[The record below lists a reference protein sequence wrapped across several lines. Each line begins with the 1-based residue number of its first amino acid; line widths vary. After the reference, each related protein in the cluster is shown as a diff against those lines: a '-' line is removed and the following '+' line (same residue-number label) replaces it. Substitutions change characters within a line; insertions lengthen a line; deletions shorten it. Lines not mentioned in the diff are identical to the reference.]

1 MKKRNSIKSILLLT
15 IISFVGVACVD
26 EIKFG
31 NAFLEKAPG
40 EDVNEDVIFSKKVY
54 TDYCY
59 GSATRDF
66 LLRLRIVMQV
76 MDNLK
81 PCPISCTLKRD
92 GTLWGVSI
100 IQVFCLPLTLT
111 RAGWLPVRLT
121 LHRGGWRI

>member
-54 TDYCY
+54 TDYLLWQCY
-59 GSATRDF
+59 EGLFTPFKNCYAGNGQFETLSDIMHSEEGWDSMGRFHYTGVLSASNANPE
-66 LLRLRIVMQV
+66 I
-76 MDNLK
+76 
-81 PCPISCTLKRD
+81 
-92 GTLWGVSI
+92 G
-100 IQVFCLPLTLT
+100 
-111 RAGWLPVRLT
+111 RAHV
-121 LHRGGWRI
+121 

>member
-1 MKKRNSIKSILLLT
+1 MKRNSIKSILLLT

-100 IQVFCLPLTLT
+100 IQVFVCL
-111 RAGWLPVRLT
+111 
-121 LHRGGWRI
+121 

>member
-54 TDYCY
+54 TDYLLWQCY
-59 GSATRDF
+59 EGLFT
-66 LLRLRIVMQV
+66 
-76 MDNLK
+76 
-81 PCPISCTLKRD
+81 P
-92 GTLWGVSI
+92 
-100 IQVFCLPLTLT
+100 FCLPLTLT

>member
-54 TDYCY
+54 TDYLLWQCY
-59 GSATRDF
+59 EGLFTPFKNCYAGNGQFETLSDIMHSEEGS
-66 LLRLRIVMQV
+66 
-76 MDNLK
+76 N
-81 PCPISCTLKRD
+81 
-92 GTLWGVSI
+92 
-100 IQVFCLPLTLT
+100 
-111 RAGWLPVRLT
+111 
-121 LHRGGWRI
+121 

>member
-54 TDYCY
+54 TDYLLWQCY
-59 GSATRDF
+59 EGLFTPFKNCYAG
-66 LLRLRIVMQV
+66 
-76 MDNLK
+76 N
-81 PCPISCTLKRD
+81 

>member
-54 TDYCY
+54 T
-59 GSATRDF
+59 
-66 LLRLRIVMQV
+66 
-76 MDNLK
+76 
-81 PCPISCTLKRD
+81 
-92 GTLWGVSI
+92 I
-100 IQVFCLPLTLT
+100 I
-111 RAGWLPVRLT
+111 
-121 LHRGGWRI
+121 